1 MKEKSGEKEL
11 LRSRSYSKWIKEV
24 KEKVRSAQLKAA
36 VAVNTAML
44 EFYWELGADIVKKQK
59 TAKWGSGFLNRLSND
74 LMSEFPDIKG
84 FSEPNLLF
92 TKRWFLFYNSGDSNS
107 VTACDRIKKITVN
120 PLFQIP
126 WGHNR
131 IIITKCKTVEEAFF
145 YVLETIKNNWSRI
158 VLTHQIESGL
168 FKRQGKA
175 VSNFNE
181 TLPQPDSDLAKEIIK
196 DPYNFDFLTF
206 SNDLNEK
213 DLERNLIDNITKFL
227 IELGAGFAY
236 MGRQVPIK
244 VGDREFFIDLLFY
257 HTKLHRYI
265 VIELKTVDFEPE
277 HAGKL
282 NFYIKSVDMLIRRE
296 GDNPTIGILLCKNK
310 DRLVAEYSLS
320 DIGKPIGVSE
330 YQLTQTLPD
339 ELRSSLP
346 SITEIR
352 KQLGRKES

>member
-1 MKEKSGEKEL
+1 MKEKRGGSEL
-11 LRSRSYSKWIKEV
+11 LNRKSYSNWLNELKA
-24 KEKVRSAQLKAA
+24 KVRSAQLKAA
-36 VAVNTAML
+36 VSVNAAML

-59 TAKWGSGFLNRLSND
+59 TAKWGSGFLNRLSQD
-74 LMSEFPDIKG
+74 LMNEFPDMKG

-92 TKRWFLFYNSGDSNS
+92 IKRWVLFYNTGDSNS
-107 VTACDRIKKITVN
+107 VTACDQIKKITVN

-131 IIITKCKTVEEAFF
+131 IIITRCKTVDEAMF
-145 YVLETIKNNWSRI
+145 YVLGTIKNNWSRS

-168 FKRQGKA
+168 FQRHGKA

-196 DPYNFDFLTF
+196 DPYNFDFLAF

-213 DLERNLIDNITKFL
+213 ELERNLIDNITKFL

-257 HTKLHRYI
+257 HTKLHRYV
-265 VIELKTVDFEPE
+265 VIELKTVGFEPE